1 MLSNA
6 AYRLKPM
13 LTFAQ
18 GAASIVNHVGVA
30 GIGAGVFLNGLGIPG
45 ISEVL
50 VPLGGVAVRQ
60 GRMDALTLFVVAM
73 TAQLVGV
80 SVAYAIGR
88 YGGLALL
95 EKYGKYVLISAHDLR
110 SAQRAFER
118 YGTRVVIFG
127 SFTPGL
133 QGFLGYIAGVA
144 QMNFPRFLVSV
155 FFGKLVW
162 IGGLIYVG
170 VVLGNNLDLVDRVI
184 KQLGVVILA
193 AILLLGIWY
202 IRRHRNRLAARSYAS
217 TQKEQ

>member
-13 LTFAQ
+13 MTLSN
-18 GAASIVNHVGVA
+18 AAGTLVHHVGLVS
-30 GIGAGVFLNGLGIPG
+30 IGVGVFLNGLGIPG

-60 GRMDALTLFVVAM
+60 GRLDGLTLFVVAM

-80 SVAYAIGR
+80 SIAYAIGR

-95 EKYGKYVLISAHDLR
+95 EKYGKYVLISAHELK
-110 SAQRAFER
+110 SAQKAFER
-118 YGTRVVIFG
+118 YGTRVVVFG

-133 QGFLGYIAGVA
+133 QGFLGYIAGVG

-155 FFGKLVW
+155 FFGKLIW
-162 IGGLIYVG
+162 IGGLVYVG
-170 VVLGNNLDLVDRVI
+170 VVLGNNLALIDRYI
-184 KQLGVVILA
+184 RELGVLVLA
-193 AILLLGIWY
+193 AVVVLGIWY
-202 IRRHRNRLAARSYAS
+202 IRRHRSQSKAQSSAS
-217 TQKEQ
+217 TRKEH